1 MKKQKI
7 FFFLLTLSLLSFSS
21 AVAQTFRDAP
31 LLDALQSISRSQ
43 KEYTIDILSDGLDKL
58 HTTAKVTG
66 LSAPDAVK
74 RLCKGLPVK
83 VKVRGRHIAVQMK
96 KRQAP
101 KVQTVDLSGDVED
114 GFLKRPL
121 PKAKVSV
128 LTADSV
134 VIADSLQIIYFL
146 NGDNRITKAH
156 FGTKVRTGR
165 DYLVRAQLKGYDD
178 AWKRVSVGRQA
189 TEDINIGTLQ
199 MRKMRNLNLDEVVV
213 TATRVKFYYRG
224 DTLIY
229 DATAFKLPEGS
240 MLDDLIR
247 QLPGVTLNDQG
258 EIFVNG
264 RKVDELLLGSRSFF
278 GGNKKVLMENL
289 PYYTVKN
296 LKVYE
301 KQTDRSEA
309 LGYDVDPRRYVMD
322 VNLKDEYSQGYIANV
337 EAATSPTPT
346 LPSREGVPSE
356 RAYLGRG
363 FLLGFTDKL
372 RFTVLANANNVN
384 ETRHAG
390 QTGQWSPARMPRSI
404 ITTRSAASEL
414 SYHSEGDKVKETLRG
429 EYTSTTDAQTMTQHQ
444 ERFLGALTPTAFT
457 ESFSKMGNHQWSLHN
472 TLTMKAPTY
481 LYIEA
486 DFNHARRNGASH
498 SAFEEIT
505 DTLSI
510 AQRSVGISNG
520 TKWAANFDAQG
531 SVRVGKRN
539 QHLDFYTHLGR
550 SNDEGEQADLFKVT
564 RCQGDMVTRNQDAAS
579 SVETRNANSLYSR
592 TTAALLQLGFGKE
605 VAQNLH
611 FGISDLLSY
620 LRIHS
625 RDNLYHPAST
635 VGPSG
640 EVEPADPLL
649 PSEIDAIA
657 ATLDPA
663 NSYESRAVTRQNDIT
678 FSLSKKGNYT
688 HSIAHMKVNYDRW
701 RLELQ
706 VPMHFHRLRYRR
718 GSLDTLARQAVIFP
732 NPSFRYRNV
741 WKDSRRDLR
750 VRISYRQTE
759 TEILNRIS
767 YRDDS
772 RPLVV
777 KLGNP
782 DLKPSA
788 QTNLSLDYYD
798 GKEPGGGMYHASAS
812 FSYHHRDIAQSLA
825 YDPATGVS
833 TFKPMNVS
841 GAYNAHA
848 AFSTDHN
855 IGKKRYWTWHVE
867 AGIDWNHAK
876 DHAMLA
882 GMAASQVNTVN
893 TLALSSGGNIRF
905 HRKTLNLRAVGYINW
920 RHSDGKMCDFTT
932 LRALD
937 YHYGLEATYTT
948 PALWG
953 AKIGGLTLAADA
965 TMYGRRYGSG
975 SLPLWGGRG
984 ERSDDFIVNA
994 SLSQPFLN
1002 GKLIARLEA
1011 FDLLHQLSDT
1021 HYDINAMG
1029 RTVTCYRSLPHYVM
1043 LHLVCHWSR
1052 QGKR

>member
-1 MKKQKI
+1 MKQPRI
-7 FFFLLTLSLLSFSS
+7 ILFLLALSLLPLGS
-21 AVAQTFRDAP
+21 AVAQTFREVP

-43 KEYTIDILSDGLDKL
+43 PEYTIDILSDGLDRL

-66 LSAPDAVK
+66 LAAPDAVK
-74 RLCKGLPVK
+74 RLCRGLPVK

-96 KRQAP
+96 KRQVP

-114 GFLKRPL
+114 SFLKRPL
-121 PKAKVSV
+121 TKAKVSV

-134 VIADSLQIIYFL
+134 VIADSLQIIHFL
-146 NGDNRITKAH
+146 NGDNRIIKAH
-156 FGTKVRTGR
+156 FGIKVRTGR

-178 AWKRVSVGRQA
+178 AWKRVSVDRQA

-199 MRKMRNLNLDEVVV
+199 MRKTRNLDLDEVVV
-213 TATRVKFYYRG
+213 TATRVKFFYRG
-224 DTLIY
+224 DTLVY
-229 DATAFKLPEGS
+229 DATAFQLPEGS

-301 KQTDRSEA
+301 KQTDKSEA

-337 EAATSPTPT
+337 EAAGGT
-346 LPSREGVPSE
+346 EE
-356 RAYLGRG
+356 RWLGRG
-363 FLLGFTDKL
+363 FLLGFTDRL
-372 RFTVLANANNVN
+372 RLTVLANANNVN

-414 SYHSEGDKVKETLRG
+414 SYHSEGDKLKETLRG
-429 EYTSTTDAQTMTQHQ
+429 EYTSTTDAQTMNQHQ
-444 ERFLGALTPTAFT
+444 ERFVGALTPTAFT
-457 ESFSKMGNHQWSLHN
+457 ESFSKMGNRRWSLHN
-472 TLTMKAPTY
+472 TLTLKAPTY

-498 SAFEEIT
+498 SAFEETT

-510 AQRSVGISNG
+510 AQRSVGISRG
-520 TKWAANFDAQG
+520 TKWTASLNAQG

-539 QHLDFYTHLGR
+539 QHLDFFTHLER

-564 RCQGDMVTRNQDAAS
+564 RFQGDKVTRNQDAAS
-579 SVETRNANSLYSR
+579 SVETHNANSLYSR

-635 VGPSG
+635 VGPMG
-640 EVEPADPLL
+640 EAEPADPLL

-657 ATLDPA
+657 TTLDPA

-701 RLELQ
+701 RLELK
-706 VPMHFHRLRYRR
+706 VPMHFYRLRYRR
-718 GSLDTLARQAVIFP
+718 GSLDTLARQTVIFP

-741 WKDSRRDLR
+741 WKDSRRDLQ

-772 RPLVV
+772 QPLVV

-788 QTNLSLDYYD
+788 QTNLSISYYD

-812 FSYHHRDIAQSLA
+812 FSYHHRDIAQMLA
-825 YDPATGVS
+825 YDPATGIS

-841 GAYNAHA
+841 GAYTAHA
-848 AFSTDHN
+848 NFSTDHS
-855 IGKKRYWTWHVE
+855 IGKMRYWTWHVN
-867 AGIDWNHAK
+867 AGVDWNHAK
-876 DHAMLA
+876 DHVMLA
-882 GMAASQVNTVN
+882 GMTASQVNTVN

-905 HRKTLNLRAVGYINW
+905 HRKTLNIRAVGYVNW
-920 RHSDGKMCDFTT
+920 RHSDGKMYDFTT

-953 AKIGGLTLAADA
+953 TKIGGLTLAADA
-965 TMYGRRYGSG
+965 TMYGRRYGSAE
-975 SLPLWGGRG
+975 LNTN
-984 ERSDDFIVNA
+984 DFIVNA
-994 SLSQPFLN
+994 SLSQPFLK

-1021 HYDINAMG
+1021 HYEINAMG

-1043 LHLVCHWSR
+1043 LHLVFHWSR
-1052 QGKR
+1052 QGKQ

>member
-21 AVAQTFRDAP
+21 AVAQTFRDVP
-31 LLDALQSISRSQ
+31 LLDALQTVSRSQ
-43 KEYTIDILSDGLDKL
+43 SEYTIDILSDGLDKL

-66 LSAPDAVK
+66 LAAPDAVK
-74 RLCKGLPVK
+74 RLCRGLPVK

-114 GFLKRPL
+114 SFLKRPL

-134 VIADSLQIIYFL
+134 VIADSLQIINFL

-156 FGTKVRTGR
+156 FGTKVRIGR
-165 DYLVRAQLKGYDD
+165 DYLIRAQLKGYDD
-178 AWKRVSVGRQA
+178 VWKRVSVGRQA
-189 TEDINIGTLQ
+189 TEDIDIGTLQ
-199 MRKMRNLNLDEVVV
+199 MRKTRSLNLDEVVV
-213 TATRVKFYYRG
+213 TATRVKFFYRG
-224 DTLIY
+224 DTLVY
-229 DATAFKLPEGS
+229 DATAFQLPEGS

-247 QLPGVTLNDQG
+247 QLPGVTLNDKG

-337 EAATSPTPT
+337 EAAGGT
-346 LPSREGVPSE
+346 EE
-356 RAYLGRG
+356 RWLGRG

-372 RFTVLANANNVN
+372 RLTVLANANNVN

-510 AQRSVGISNG
+510 AQRSVGISTG

-539 QHLDFYTHLGR
+539 QHVDFYTHLGR

-564 RCQGDMVTRNQDAAS
+564 RYQSDK
-579 SVETRNANSLYSR
+579 SVEARNANSLFSR
-592 TTAALLQLGFGKE
+592 TSSALLSLGFGRE
-605 VAQNLH
+605 LAQNLH
-611 FGISDLLSY
+611 FGISDLLVY
-620 LRIHS
+620 HRIHS
-625 RDNLYHPAST
+625 RDNLYHPASI
-635 VGPSG
+635 VGSSG
-640 EVEPADPLL
+640 EVEPTDPLL
-649 PSEIDAIA
+649 PSQIDALSAI
-657 ATLDPA
+657 LDPA
-663 NSYESRAVTRQNDIT
+663 NSYESRTTTRQNDMS
-678 FSLSKKGNYT
+678 FSLNKSAQYT

-706 VPMHFHRLRYRR
+706 VPMHFYKLHYQR
-718 GSLDTLARQAVIFP
+718 GSLDTLARQTAIFP

-741 WKDSRRDLR
+741 WNDGRRDLQAH
-750 VRISYRQTE
+750 ISYKQTE
-759 TEILNRIS
+759 AEMLDRIS

-772 RPLVV
+772 QPLVV

-788 QTNLSLDYYD
+788 QTNLGFRYYEGSEVAGD
-798 GKEPGGGMYHASAS
+798 MYHASVS

-825 YDPATGVS
+825 YDPMTGIS
-833 TFKPMNVS
+833 TFKPMNTS
-841 GAYNAHA
+841 GAYTAHA
-848 AFSTDHN
+848 DFSTDHN
-855 IGKKRYWTWHVE
+855 IGKKRYWTWHVN

-876 DHAMLA
+876 DYAMLA
-882 GMAASQVNTVN
+882 DMLESHLNTVN
-893 TLALSSGGNIRF
+893 TLSLNSGGNIRF
-905 HRKTLNLRAVGYINW
+905 HRKALNIRAVGYVNW
-920 RHSDGKMCDFTT
+920 RHSDGKMYDFAT
-932 LRALD
+932 LNALD

-953 AKIGGLTLAADA
+953 QKIGGLTLAADA
-965 TMYGRRYGSG
+965 TMYGRRGYGSAQ
-975 SLPLWGGRG
+975 LNTN
-984 ERSDDFIVNA
+984 DFVVNA
-994 SLSQPFLN
+994 SLSQPFLK
-1002 GKLIARLEA
+1002 GKLIARVEA

>member
-21 AVAQTFRDAP
+21 AVAQTFRDVP
-31 LLDALQSISRSQ
+31 LLDALQTVSRSQ
-43 KEYTIDILSDGLDKL
+43 SEYTIDILSDGLDKL

-66 LSAPDAVK
+66 LAAPDAVK
-74 RLCKGLPVK
+74 RLCRGLPVK

-114 GFLKRPL
+114 SFLKQPL

-178 AWKRVSVGRQA
+178 VWKRVSVGRQA
-189 TEDINIGTLQ
+189 TEDIDIGTLQ
-199 MRKMRNLNLDEVVV
+199 MRKTRSLNLDEVVV
-213 TATRVKFYYRG
+213 TATRVKFFYRG
-224 DTLIY
+224 DTLVY
-229 DATAFKLPEGS
+229 DATAFQLPEGS

-247 QLPGVTLNDQG
+247 QLPGVTLNDKG

-337 EAATSPTPT
+337 EAAGGT
-346 LPSREGVPSE
+346 EE
-356 RAYLGRG
+356 RWLGRG

-539 QHLDFYTHLGR
+539 QHVDFYTHLGR

-564 RCQGDMVTRNQDAAS
+564 RYQSDK
-579 SVETRNANSLYSR
+579 SVETRNANSLFSR
-592 TTAALLQLGFGKE
+592 TSSALLSLGFGRE
-605 VAQNLH
+605 LAQNLH
-611 FGISDLLSY
+611 FGISDLLVY
-620 LRIHS
+620 HRIHS
-625 RDNLYHPAST
+625 RDNLYHPASI
-635 VGPSG
+635 VGSSG
-640 EVEPADPLL
+640 EVEPTDPLL
-649 PSEIDAIA
+649 PSQIDALA
-657 ATLDPA
+657 AILDPA
-663 NSYESRAVTRQNDIT
+663 NSYESRTTTRQNDMS
-678 FSLSKKGNYT
+678 FSLNKSAQYT

-706 VPMHFHRLRYRR
+706 VPMHFYKLHYQR
-718 GSLDTLARQAVIFP
+718 GSLDTLARQTAIFP

-741 WKDSRRDLR
+741 WNDGRRDLQAH
-750 VRISYRQTE
+750 ISYNQTE
-759 TEILNRIS
+759 AEMLDRIS

-772 RPLVV
+772 QPLVV

-788 QTNLSLDYYD
+788 QTNLGFRYYEGSEVAGD
-798 GKEPGGGMYHASAS
+798 MYHASVS
-812 FSYHHRDIAQSLA
+812 FNYHHRDIAQSLA
-825 YDPATGVS
+825 YDPTTGIS
-833 TFKPMNVS
+833 TFKPMNTS
-841 GAYNAHA
+841 GAYTAHA
-848 AFSTDHN
+848 DFSTDHN
-855 IGKKRYWTWHVE
+855 IGKKRYWTWHVN

-876 DHAMLA
+876 DYAMLA
-882 GMAASQVNTVN
+882 DMLESHLNTVN
-893 TLALSSGGNIRF
+893 TLSLNSGGNIRF
-905 HRKTLNLRAVGYINW
+905 HRKTLNIRAVGYVNW
-920 RHSDGKMCDFTT
+920 RHSDGKMYDFAT
-932 LRALD
+932 LNALD

-953 AKIGGLTLAADA
+953 QKIGGLTLAADA
-965 TMYGRRYGSG
+965 TMYGRRGYGSAQ
-975 SLPLWGGRG
+975 LNTN
-984 ERSDDFIVNA
+984 DFVVNA
-994 SLSQPFLN
+994 SLSQPFLK
-1002 GKLIARLEA
+1002 GKLIARVEA

>member
-7 FFFLLTLSLLSFSS
+7 ILFLLSLLSFSS
-21 AVAQTFRDAP
+21 AVAQTFRDVP
-31 LLDALQSISRSQ
+31 LLDALQSISRNQ
-43 KEYTIDILSDGLDKL
+43 PEYTIDILSDGLDKL

-66 LSAPDAVK
+66 LAAPDAVK

-134 VIADSLQIIYFL
+134 VIADSLQIIHFL
-146 NGDNRITKAH
+146 NGDNRIIKAH

-178 AWKRVSVGRQA
+178 VWKRVSVGRQA

-301 KQTDRSEA
+301 KQTDKSEA
-309 LGYDVDPRRYVMD
+309 LGYDVEPRRYVMD

-337 EAATSPTPT
+337 EAAGGT
-346 LPSREGVPSE
+346 EE
-356 RAYLGRG
+356 RWLGRG

-372 RFTVLANANNVN
+372 RLTVLANANNVN
-384 ETRHAG
+384 ETRHVG
-390 QTGQWSPARMPRSI
+390 QSGQWSPARLPRSI
-404 ITTRSAASEL
+404 ITTRSVASEL
-414 SYHSEGDKVKETLRG
+414 SYHTEGDKLKETLRG
-429 EYTSTTDAQTMTQHQ
+429 EYTSTTDAQTMNQHQ
-444 ERFLGALTPTAFT
+444 ERFVGSLKPTAFT
-457 ESFSKMGNHQWSLHN
+457 ESFSKMGNRRWSLHN
-472 TLTMKAPTY
+472 RLTLKLPTY
-481 LYIEA
+481 MNIEA
-486 DFNHARRNGASH
+486 DFNHTRRNGATH
-498 SAFEEIT
+498 STFEEFT

-510 AQRSVGISNG
+510 AQRTVGISRG
-520 TKWAANFDAQG
+520 TKWAASLDAQG
-531 SVRVGKRN
+531 SVRVGRQN
-539 QHLDFYTHLGR
+539 QHLDFYTHLDL
-550 SNDEGEQADLFKVT
+550 SNDEGEQGNLFKVT
-564 RCQGDMVTRNQDAAS
+564 KLKSHEVTKHPS
-579 SVETRNANSLYSR
+579 GVETRNANSLYSR
-592 TTAALLQLGFGKE
+592 NASVLLSLGFGKE
-605 VAQNLH
+605 LGQNLH
-611 FGISDLLSY
+611 FGISDLMAY

-635 VGPSG
+635 VGPTG
-640 EVEPADPLL
+640 EAEPADPLL
-649 PSEIDAIA
+649 PSQIDALA

-663 NSYESRAVTRQNDIT
+663 NSYESRSTTQQNDIT
-678 FSLSKKGNYT
+678 FSLNKTAQYT

-706 VPMHFHRLRYRR
+706 VPMRFYRLSYRR
-718 GSLDTLARQAVIFP
+718 GSLDTLARQTAIFP

-741 WKDSRRDLR
+741 WKDSRRDLQ

-759 TEILNRIS
+759 AEILNRIS
-767 YRDDS
+767 YRDHS
-772 RPLVV
+772 QPLVV

-812 FSYHHRDIAQSLA
+812 FSYHHRDVAQSLT
-825 YDPATGVS
+825 YDPATGIS

-848 AFSTDHN
+848 NFSTDHS
-855 IGKKRYWTWHVE
+855 IGKKRYWTWHAN

-876 DHAMLA
+876 DHAMLT
-882 GMAASQVNTVN
+882 GMLESQVNTVN
-893 TLALSSGGNIRF
+893 TLSLNSGGNIRF
-905 HRKTLNLRAVGYINW
+905 HRKTLNVRAVGYINW
-920 RHSDGKMCDFTT
+920 RHSDGKMYDFTT
-932 LRALD
+932 LNALD
-937 YHYGLEATYTT
+937 YHYGLETTYTT

-953 AKIGGLTLAADA
+953 TKIGGLTLAADA
-965 TMYGRRYGSG
+965 TMYGRRYGSAE
-975 SLPLWGGRG
+975 LNTN
-984 ERSDDFIVNA
+984 DFIVNA

-1021 HYDINAMG
+1021 QYVINAMG

-1043 LHLVCHWSR
+1043 LHLVFHWTR
-1052 QGKR
+1052 QGKH

>member
-7 FFFLLTLSLLSFSS
+7 ILFLLSLLSFSS
-21 AVAQTFRDAP
+21 AVAQTFRDVP
-31 LLDALQSISRSQ
+31 LLDALQSISRNQ
-43 KEYTIDILSDGLDKL
+43 PEYTIDILSDGLDKL

-66 LSAPDAVK
+66 LAAPDAVK

-134 VIADSLQIIYFL
+134 VIADSLQIIHFL

-165 DYLVRAQLKGYDD
+165 DYLIRAQLKGYDD
-178 AWKRVSVGRQA
+178 VWKRVSVGRQA

-301 KQTDRSEA
+301 KQTDKSEA
-309 LGYDVDPRRYVMD
+309 LGYDVEPRRYVMD

-337 EAATSPTPT
+337 EAAGGT
-346 LPSREGVPSE
+346 EE
-356 RAYLGRG
+356 RWLGRG

-372 RFTVLANANNVN
+372 RLTVLANANNVN
-384 ETRHAG
+384 ETRHVG
-390 QTGQWSPARMPRSI
+390 QSGQWSPARLPRSI
-404 ITTRSAASEL
+404 ITTRSVASEL
-414 SYHSEGDKVKETLRG
+414 SYHSEGDKLKETLRG
-429 EYTSTTDAQTMTQHQ
+429 EYNSTTDAQTMNQHQ
-444 ERFLGALTPTAFT
+444 ERFVGSLKPTAFT
-457 ESFSKMGNHQWSLHN
+457 ESFSKMGNRRWSLHN
-472 TLTMKAPTY
+472 RLTLKLPTY
-481 LYIEA
+481 MNIEA
-486 DFNHARRNGASH
+486 DFNHTRRNGATH
-498 SAFEEIT
+498 STFEEFT

-510 AQRSVGISNG
+510 AQRTVGISRD
-520 TKWAANFDAQG
+520 TKWAASLDAQG
-531 SVRVGKRN
+531 SVRIGRQN
-539 QHLDFYTHLGR
+539 QHLDFYTHLDL
-550 SNDEGEQADLFKVT
+550 SNDEGEQGDLFKVT
-564 RCQGDMVTRNQDAAS
+564 KNQGDKVTAAPS

-706 VPMHFHRLRYRR
+706 VPMRFYRLSYRR
-718 GSLDTLARQAVIFP
+718 GSLDTLARQTAIFP

-741 WKDSRRDLR
+741 WNDGHRDMQA
-750 VRISYRQTE
+750 RISYRQTAVD
-759 TEILNRIS
+759 ILNRIS

-772 RPLVV
+772 QPLVV

-788 QTNLSLDYYD
+788 QTDLSISYYD
-798 GKEPGGGMYHASAS
+798 GSELGGGMYHASAS
-812 FSYHHRDIAQSLA
+812 FSYHHRDVAQSLA

-841 GAYNAHA
+841 GAYTAHA

-855 IGKKRYWTWHVE
+855 IGKKRYWTWHAD

-882 GMAASQVNTVN
+882 AMLQSQVNTVN
-893 TLALSSGGNIRF
+893 TLSLNSGANIRY
-905 HRKTLNLRAVGYINW
+905 HRKTLNIRAVGYMNW
-920 RHSDGKMCDFTT
+920 RHSMGKMYDFTT
-932 LRALD
+932 LNALD

-953 AKIGGLTLAADA
+953 TKIGGLTLAADA
-965 TMYGRRYGSG
+965 TMYGRRYDSTE
-975 SLPLWGGRG
+975 LNTN
-984 ERSDDFIVNA
+984 DFIVNA

-1021 HYDINAMG
+1021 QYVINAMG

-1043 LHLVCHWSR
+1043 LHLVFHWSR
-1052 QGKR
+1052 QGKH

>member
-1 MKKQKI
+1 MKQPRI
-7 FFFLLTLSLLSFSS
+7 LLLLAVSLLPLGS
-21 AVAQTFRDAP
+21 AVAQTFREVP
-31 LLDALQSISRSQ
+31 LLDALQTIGRSQ
-43 KEYTIDILSDGLDKL
+43 PEYTIDILSDGLDRL

-66 LSAPDAVK
+66 LAAPDAVK
-74 RLCKGLPVK
+74 RLCRGLPVK

-96 KRQAP
+96 KRQVP

-114 GFLKRPL
+114 SFLKRPL

-165 DYLVRAQLKGYDD
+165 EYLVRAQLKGYDD
-178 AWKRVSVGRQA
+178 AWKRVSVDRQA

-199 MRKMRNLNLDEVVV
+199 MRKTRNLNLDEVVV
-213 TATRVKFYYRG
+213 TATRVKFFYRG
-224 DTLIY
+224 DTLVY
-229 DATAFKLPEGS
+229 DATAFQLPEGS

-301 KQTDRSEA
+301 KQTDKSEA
-309 LGYDVDPRRYVMD
+309 LGYDVEPRRYVMD

-337 EAATSPTPT
+337 EAAASPTPT
-346 LPSREGVPSE
+346 LPSREGAPSE

-372 RFTVLANANNVN
+372 RLTVLANANNVS

-390 QTGQWSPARMPRSI
+390 QSGQWSPARMPRSI

-414 SYHSEGDKVKETLRG
+414 SYHSEGDKLKETLRG
-429 EYTSTTDAQTMTQHQ
+429 EYTSTTDAQTMNQRQ
-444 ERFLGALTPTAFT
+444 ERFVGTLKPTAFT
-457 ESFSKMGNHQWSLHN
+457 ESFRKMGNRRWSLHN
-472 TLTMKAPTY
+472 TLTLKAPTY

-498 SAFEEIT
+498 SAFEETT

-510 AQRSVGISNG
+510 AQRSVGISRG
-520 TKWAANFDAQG
+520 TKWTASLNAQG

-539 QHLDFYTHLGR
+539 QHLDFFTHLER

-564 RCQGDMVTRNQDAAS
+564 RYQGDKVTRNQDAAS

-640 EVEPADPLL
+640 EVESADPLL

-706 VPMHFHRLRYRR
+706 VPMHFYRLRYRR
-718 GSLDTLARQAVIFP
+718 GSLDTLARQTAIFP

-741 WKDSRRDLR
+741 WKDSRRDLQ

-759 TEILNRIS
+759 AEILNRIS

-772 RPLVV
+772 QPLVV

-798 GKEPGGGMYHASAS
+798 GKELGGGMYHASAS
-812 FSYHHRDIAQSLA
+812 FSYHHRDIAQMLA
-825 YDPATGVS
+825 YDPATGIS

-841 GAYNAHA
+841 GAYTAHA
-848 AFSTDHN
+848 DLNTDHS
-855 IGKKRYWTWHVE
+855 IGKKRYWTWHVD
-867 AGIDWNHAK
+867 AGVDWNHAK

-882 GMAASQVNTVN
+882 DMAASQVNTVN

-905 HRKTLNLRAVGYINW
+905 HRKTLNLRAVGYMNW
-920 RHSDGKMCDFTT
+920 RHSMGKMYDFAT
-932 LRALD
+932 LNALD

-953 AKIGGLTLAADA
+953 TKIGGLTLAADA

-984 ERSDDFIVNA
+984 ERSNDFIVNA

-1002 GKLIARLEA
+1002 GKFIARLEA

-1021 HYDINAMG
+1021 HYEINAMG
-1029 RTVTCYRSLPHYVM
+1029 RTVTCYRSLPHYYM
-1043 LHLVCHWSR
+1043 LHLVFHWSR
-1052 QGKR
+1052 QGKQ